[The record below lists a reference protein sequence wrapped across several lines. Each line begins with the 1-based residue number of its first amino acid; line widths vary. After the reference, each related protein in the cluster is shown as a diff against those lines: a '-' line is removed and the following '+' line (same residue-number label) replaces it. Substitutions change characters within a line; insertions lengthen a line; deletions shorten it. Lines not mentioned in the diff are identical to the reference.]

1 MAVDPA
7 EQAAFI
13 DGLRKKAEEL
23 SAKNP
28 ILSELRRLGKTMVDQ
43 SRKRIAEG

>member
-23 SAKNP
+23 IPKNP
-28 ILSELRRLGKTMVDQ
+28 VTKPKAGSKER
-43 SRKRIAEG
+43 